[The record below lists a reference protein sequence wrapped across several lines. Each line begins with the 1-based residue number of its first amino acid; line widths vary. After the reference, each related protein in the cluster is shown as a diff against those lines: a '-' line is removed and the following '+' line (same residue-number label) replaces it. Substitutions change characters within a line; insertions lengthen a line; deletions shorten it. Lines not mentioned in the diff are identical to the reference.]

1 MAGSADQRASRRHAT
16 AAAGGRW
23 AGRALTTI
31 PGGGK
36 DTEAHASARAA
47 VRAAATA
54 ACAALAPCDILH
66 PPPPGG
72 DQELAA
78 DLSARHR

>member
-54 ACAALAPCDILH
+54 ALAQPWRRVTSSI
-66 PPPPGG
+66 PRRRVVTK
-72 DQELAA
+72 
-78 DLSARHR
+78 S